1 MRWSELRSANQIDLI
16 REESKENPVLIF
28 KYSSRCSISRMA
40 LDRLERNWN
49 ESDMQMV
56 KPYFLDLITY
66 RDVSNQIAHVF
77 EVRHE
82 SPQVLVIENEKSILD
97 QSHMGIQYQAIKDAV
112 KG

>member
-1 MRWSELRSANQIDLI
+1 
-16 REESKENPVLIF
+16 
-28 KYSSRCSISRMA
+28 MA

-66 RDVSNQIAHVF
+66 RDVSNQIADVF

-82 SPQVLVIENEKSILD
+82 SPQVLVIENEKSVYD
-97 QSHMGIQYQAIKDAV
+97 ESHMGIHYDAIKDVV
-112 KG
+112 KGK